1 MPRNL
6 ELKAK
11 VRDWEAVRDA
21 AERLAGGPPERI
33 LQVDTFFHSPR
44 GRLKLREFSADCGEL
59 IYYERPDTA
68 EAKLSRYQIVL
79 TDRPGQLCRLLAD
92 VLGVRGVV
100 RKERWLYLVGQ
111 TRIHLDR
118 VEGLGD
124 FLELEV
130 VLTET
135 QSPEDG
141 RMITD
146 EIKRELHLH
155 DEDLLER
162 AYIDLMSPEE

>member
-1 MPRNL
+1 L

-11 VRDWEAVRDA
+11 VRDWESVRDA
-21 AERLAGGPPERI
+21 AERLAGGPPEI
-33 LQVDTFFHSPR
+33 LGQVDTFFHSPR
-44 GRLKLREFSADCGEL
+44 GRLKLREFAPDRGEL
-59 IYYERPDTA
+59 IFYERPDTA
-68 EAKLSRYQIVL
+68 EAKLSRYRIVP
-79 TDRPGQLCRLLAD
+79 TNRPQQLCDLLAE
-92 VLGVRGVV
+92 VLGARGVV

-130 VLTET
+130 VLSQS

-141 RMITD
+141 RAIAD
-146 EIKRELHLH
+146 EIKRKLHVR
-155 DEDLLER
+155 DEDLLDR
-162 AYIDLMSPEE
+162 AYIDLMSPEN